1 MTGVGNISRDT
12 ENLAVTS
19 AVMGLYLC
27 QMLGEGRTRFQAH
40 GSS

>member
-1 MTGVGNISRDT
+1 MAGVGNISHDT
-12 ENLAVTS
+12 GNFAVTS
-19 AVMGLYLC
+19 AVMRIYLC